1 MNCGYFGILFVTT
14 LMASPAEK
22 ARDHLQH
29 GRYAEAVEAYAAL
42 AEESPPNEEV
52 IRGWSRALWTQG
64 ERDAA
69 EAVLTKV
76 LSSDGKSPRLQ
87 AELARQRFERGRY
100 ADAQTAVDA
109 TLQLHPDEPL
119 ARWIQAE
126 LLTERGDIKAAL
138 EGYRWFVRYYNRVQ
152 PTDAETLTIV
162 ARGTAQ
168 YARWQSVSQIF
179 DFTVNTLCSDAE
191 KNDPACWEAYA
202 IAGGLLLEKYNE
214 SEGKPELTKGLAINP
229 RAIAIH
235 RTLAASFTEELAFAK
250 AEQAI
255 ARALEIDAHDPESL
269 RIAAEMAMLQGDFPT
284 ANQHLKESLAGNPM
298 PQKTLALQVSLMML
312 QDGVPPPERFEDL
325 LKHLDKIAE
334 WKPEPTP
341 PEAIIVELAKR
352 NPRPGY
358 FLNELG
364 RLFETQRK
372 FALAEKCY
380 RQAIVT
386 MPQLSRPKTELGRLL
401 FQTGR
406 VAEAKKLLD
415 DAFKADP
422 YHVRV
427 SNLRKVMRVLDDYAA
442 TTTPHFVIRADAQ
455 LDAVLARYMGEYLEE
470 IYPTITG
477 EYGYEPPQRTQIEIY
492 NKAKG
497 LAGHQWFSARM
508 VGLPWIQTIGASTG
522 MIVALTSPSATEE
535 PFNWARVLK
544 HEFIHV
550 VTLQQTDFNIPHWY
564 TEALATRSEGYPMP
578 MEWNR
583 LLQQRVAANNLR
595 NLDNLHLGFQ
605 KAESRDDWNFAY
617 CQSVLYSDY
626 FEQRFGKEALAK
638 LLDAYRTTRS
648 TDVAVRTAFAVDKAD
663 LEAGYVQFL
672 KDRVSRLATVGTLPE
687 LDAAQVRKDFVD
699 RPDDPDVRA
708 AYAEW
713 QMRQGKFSSAESQ
726 AQAVLDENSHHV
738 RGALVVARCQ
748 MQREDLEG
756 AEETLAKAWQADRP
770 QPQLSAVLGQVRL
783 KLKDMDGALTV
794 FNAAQKTVPDDPQWP
809 RGIATVALARG
820 DRTMRLTALER
831 VTAIDPD
838 DVKSRKTLAEEAFKD
853 GDGARTVRFAKLALQ
868 IDVLDAEIH
877 RLLARGFGIE
887 KNTAGAVTEWDVACQ
902 LQPGQ
907 PDSEIELARALR
919 NVGRNEDARERVQK
933 VLKKNPDHRAAIELA
948 KELESP

>member
-1 MNCGYFGILFVTT
+1 MSGWLSILICAVTAA
-14 LMASPAEK
+14 ASMEK
-22 ARDHLQH
+22 ARGHLQH
-29 GRYAEAVEAYAAL
+29 GRYAEAVEAYAEL
-42 AEESPPNEEV
+42 AEESPEEEA
-52 IRGWSRALWTQG
+52 IALGWSRSLWAQG

-69 EAVLTKV
+69 EAILTKA
-76 LSSDGKSPRLQ
+76 LMADGKFPKLHAEQ
-87 AELARQRFERGRY
+87 ACQQFERGRY
-100 ADAQTAVDA
+100 PAAQAAVDA
-109 TLQLHPDEPL
+109 AIKLNPDEPL

-126 LLTERGDIKAAL
+126 LLTERGDIKAAT
-138 EGYRWFVRYYNRVQ
+138 EAYRWFVRYYNRVQ

-162 ARGTAQ
+162 AKGSAQ

-179 DFTVNTLCSDAE
+179 DFTVNTLCADAQ
-191 KNDPACWEAYA
+191 KDNPACWEAYA

-214 SEGKPELTKGLAINP
+214 SEGRPELTKGLAINP
-229 RAIAIH
+229 RAIEIH
-235 RTLAASFTEELAFAK
+235 RTLAATFAEELAFVK
-250 AEQAI
+250 AEQALE
-255 ARALEIDAHDPESL
+255 RALAIDAHDPETL
-269 RIAAEMAMLQGDFPT
+269 RIAAELAALQGDFPR
-284 ANQHLKESLAGNPM
+284 AMQHLQESLAGNPLR
-298 PQKTLALQVSLMML
+298 QKTLALQVFLLML
-312 QDGVPPPERFEDL
+312 QGEATAPERLEDL

-334 WKPEPTP
+334 WKAAPTP
-341 PEAIIVELAKR
+341 AEAVIVELATR
-352 NPRPGY
+352 NPRPGH
-358 FLNELG
+358 FLDELG

-455 LDAVLARYMGEYLEE
+455 LDAILARYMAEYLEE
-470 IYPTITG
+470 IYPAITG

-522 MIVALTSPSATEE
+522 MIVALTSPSSTEE

-544 HEFIHV
+544 HEFIHI

-663 LEAGYVQFL
+663 LEAGYIAFL
-672 KDRVSRLATVGTLPE
+672 KDRASRLATAGTLPE
-687 LDAAQVRKDFVD
+687 LDAAKIRKDYVD
-699 RPDDPDVRA
+699 RPDDPDVKA
-708 AYAEW
+708 AYAEG
-713 QMRQGKFSSAESQ
+713 QMRQNKFQAAETL
-726 AQAVLDENSHHV
+726 AQEVLDAEPRHV
-738 RGALVVARCQ
+738 RAALVVARCQ
-748 MQREDLEG
+748 MQRDDMEG
-756 AEETLAKAWQADRP
+756 AEDTLGKAWVAEQP

-783 KLKDMDGALTV
+783 KLDNAEAALAV
-794 FNAAQKTVPDDPQWP
+794 FNAAQGKFPDDPQWP
-809 RGIATVALARG
+809 RGIATAASSLGQRDVRLA
-820 DRTMRLTALER
+820 ALER

-838 DVKSRKTLAEEAFKD
+838 DVKARKILAEEAFKD
-853 GDGARTVRFAKLALQ
+853 GNGARTVRFAKMALQ

-877 RLLARGFGIE
+877 RLLARGFRME
-887 KNTAGAVTEWDVACQ
+887 KNSAGAVTEWEVACQ

-907 PDSEIELARALR
+907 PDSEVEFARALHEA
-919 NVGRNEDARERVQK
+919 GRTDDARDRVQK
-933 VLKKNPDHRAAIELA
+933 VLQKHPDHMAAKELA
-948 KELESP
+948 KTLVAP

>member
-1 MNCGYFGILFVTT
+1 MICACVPILFLSVMT
-14 LMASPAEK
+14 AVSADQAHE
-22 ARDHLQH
+22 HLQH
-29 GRYAEAVEAYAAL
+29 GRYAEAVESYAEL
-42 AEESPPNEEV
+42 AKASPQDEEIVRS
-52 IRGWSRALWTQG
+52 WSRALWANG
-64 ERDAA
+64 DRDAA
-69 EAVLTKV
+69 EAVLSQA
-76 LSSDGKSPRLQ
+76 LMSDGKWPRLQ
-87 AELARQRFERGRY
+87 AERARQQFERGRY
-100 ADAQTAVDA
+100 ADAQSSVDA
-109 TLQLHPDEPL
+109 ALQNNPDEPL

-126 LLTERGDIKAAL
+126 LLTERGEIKAAL
-138 EGYRWFVRYYNRVQ
+138 EAYRWFVRFYNRAQ

-162 ARGTAQ
+162 ARGSAQ

-191 KNDPACWEAYA
+191 KDDPACWEAYS

-229 RAIAIH
+229 RALEIH

-255 ARALEIDAHDPESL
+255 ARALEIDPHDPETL
-269 RIAAEMAMLQGDFPT
+269 RIAAEIAMLQGDYPT
-284 ANQHLKESLAGNPM
+284 ARQRLDDSLKANPM
-298 PQKTLALQVSLMML
+298 PQKSIALQAILLML
-312 QDGVPPPERFEDL
+312 NGDTPTPERLEGLF
-325 LKHLDKIAE
+325 KNLDHIAA
-334 WKPEPTP
+334 WKEEPSAA
-341 PEAIIVELAKR
+341 EVVIVELARR
-352 NPRPGY
+352 NPHPGY
-358 FLNELG
+358 FLDELG

-372 FALAEKCY
+372 FALAERCY

-406 VAEAKKLLD
+406 VTEAKKLLD
-415 DAFKADP
+415 DAFKSDP

-427 SNLRKVMRVLDDYAA
+427 SNLRKVMRVLDGYAT

-455 LDAVLARYMGEYLEE
+455 LDAVLAQYMAEYLEE
-470 IYPTITG
+470 IYPEITG
-477 EYGYEPPQRTQIEIY
+477 TYGFEPPQRTQIEIY

-522 MIVALTSPSATEE
+522 MIVALTSPAATDE

-583 LLQQRVAANNLR
+583 LLQQRVATNNLR

-626 FEQRFGKEALAK
+626 FEQRFGKDALAK
-638 LLDAYRTTRS
+638 LLDAYRSTRS
-648 TDVAVRTAFAVDKAD
+648 TDVAIRMAFAVDKAD

-672 KDRVSRLATVGTLPE
+672 KNRVSRLATVGPLPE
-687 LDAAQVRKDFVD
+687 LDAAQVRRDYAD

-713 QMRQGKFSSAESQ
+713 QMRQGEFSPAETE
-726 AQAVLDENSHHV
+726 AQGVLDDHPQHV
-738 RGALVVARCQ
+738 RAALVVARCQ
-748 MQREDLEG
+748 MQRDDTEG
-756 AEETLAKAWQADRP
+756 AEETLTHAWQSDRP

-783 KLKDMDGALTV
+783 KLSDTDGALAV
-794 FNAAQKTVPDDPQWP
+794 FRAAQSTFPDDPQWP
-809 RGIATVALARG
+809 RGIATVAEATG
-820 DRTMRLTALER
+820 DRATRLAALER
-831 VTAIDPD
+831 VVSIDPD
-838 DVKSRKTLAEEAFKD
+838 DVKARKALAEAAYAD
-853 GDGARTVRFAKLALQ
+853 GDAARTVRFAKMALQ

-877 RLLARGFGIE
+877 RLLARGFSKE
-887 KNTAGAVTEWDVACQ
+887 KNFAGAVTEWDVACQ

-907 PDSEIELARALR
+907 VDSEVEFVRALR
-919 NVGRNEDARERVQK
+919 DVGRTNDARERVQK
-933 VLKKNPDHRAAIELA
+933 LLKNHPDHRAAQDLA
-948 KELESP
+948 KELSAS

>member
-1 MNCGYFGILFVTT
+1 MNCGWLSILVCAAFADAP
-14 LMASPAEK
+14 LDK
-22 ARDHLQH
+22 AREHLQH
-29 GRYAEAVEAYAAL
+29 GRYAEATEAYAEL
-42 AEESPPNEEV
+42 AAASPQGEEV
-52 IRGWSRALWTQG
+52 IRGWSRALWSSG
-64 ERDAA
+64 DRDAA
-69 EAVLTKV
+69 AKV
-76 LSSDGKSPRLQ
+76 LDDVLSKDGKWPRLF
-87 AELARQRFERGRY
+87 AERARQQFERGRY
-100 ADAQTAVDA
+100 PEAQAAVDA
-109 TLQLHPDEPL
+109 TLKLSPDDPQ

-152 PTDAETLTIV
+152 PTDAETLTLI
-162 ARGTAQ
+162 ARGSAQ

-179 DFTVNTLCSDAE
+179 DFTVNTLCADAL
-191 KNDPACWEAYA
+191 KSDPACWDAHA
-202 IAGGLLLEKYNE
+202 IAGSLLLEKYNE
-214 SEGKPELTKGLAINP
+214 SEGRPELTKGLAINP
-229 RAIAIH
+229 RAIDIH
-235 RTLAASFTEELAFAK
+235 RTLAAGFAEDLAYAK

-255 ARALEIDAHDPESL
+255 QRALAIDAHDPETL
-269 RIAAEMAMLQGDFPT
+269 RIAAELAVLQGDFPL
-284 ANQHLKESLAGNPM
+284 ANERLNASLTGNPLR
-298 PQKTLALQVSLMML
+298 QKTLALQVFL
-312 QDGVPPPERFEDL
+312 QILQGDMTTPERVADL
-325 LKHLDKIAE
+325 LQHLDKIAD
-334 WKPEPTP
+334 WKETPTLA
-341 PEAIIVELAKR
+341 EAIIVELGKR

-358 FLNELG
+358 FLDELG

-372 FALAEKCY
+372 FAYAEKCY

-406 VAEAKKLLD
+406 VAEANKLLD

-455 LDAVLARYMGEYLEE
+455 LDAVLARYMAEYLEE
-470 IYPTITG
+470 VYPVITG

-522 MIVALTSPSATEE
+522 TIVALTSPSATEE

-578 MEWNR
+578 MDWNR

-626 FEQRFGKEALAK
+626 FEQRFGKESLAK
-638 LLDAYRTTRS
+638 LLEAYRTTRS
-648 TDVAVRTAFAVDKAD
+648 TSVAVKQAFQVDQVD
-663 LEAGYVQFL
+663 LEAGYLAFL
-672 KDRVSRLATVGTLPE
+672 KERVSRLATARTLPE
-687 LDAAQVRKDFVD
+687 LDFTQVRKEFTEK
-699 RPDDPDVRA
+699 PDDPHVRA

-713 QMRQGKFSSAESQ
+713 QMRQGMFSRAESL
-726 AQAVLDENSHHV
+726 AEEVLDADPNHV
-738 RGALVVARCQ
+738 RAALVVARCQ
-748 MQREDLEG
+748 MQRDDLEG
-756 AEETLAKAWQADRP
+756 AEVTLAKAWLAE
-770 QPQLSAVLGQVRL
+770 QPQLQLTAVLGQTRL
-783 KLKDMDGALTV
+783 KLQDAEGALTV
-794 FNAAQKTVPDDPQWP
+794 FNAAQGKFPDDPQWP
-809 RGIATVALARG
+809 RGIAVAAQTVGNRA
-820 DRTMRLTALER
+820 MRVGALER
-831 VTAIDPD
+831 VAAIDPD
-838 DVKSRKTLAEEAFKD
+838 DVKARKILAEEAFKD
-853 GDGARTVRFAKLALQ
+853 GDGPRTLRFAKMALQ
-868 IDVLDAEIH
+868 VDVLDAEIH
-877 RLLARGFGIE
+877 RLLARGFRME
-887 KNTAGAVTEWDVACQ
+887 KDLKASAAEWEVACQ

-907 PDSEIELARALR
+907 PDSEVDCARAFHDI
-919 NVGRNEDARERVQK
+919 GRDAEARERLDR
-933 VLKKNPDHRAAIELA
+933 VLKKHPDHVGALELA
-948 KELESP
+948 KDLGE

>member
-1 MNCGYFGILFVTT
+1 MTGGWFSILLLSALAAT
-14 LMASPAEK
+14 PAET
-22 ARDHLQH
+22 AQDHLH
-29 GRYAEAVEAYAAL
+29 RGRYAEAVEAYAELVKQAPQD
-42 AEESPPNEEV
+42 EELV
-52 IRGWSRALWTQG
+52 RGWSRALWAEG

-69 EAVLTKV
+69 EAVLTQALK
-76 LSSDGKSPRLQ
+76 DTGKFPRLL
-87 AELARQRFERGRY
+87 AEQARQHFERGRY
-100 ADAQTAVDA
+100 AEAHAAVDA
-109 TLQLHPDEPL
+109 ALKLNPDEPW

-138 EGYRWFVRYYNRVQ
+138 DSYRWFVRYYNRAQ
-152 PTDAETLTIV
+152 PTDAETLTVI
-162 ARGTAQ
+162 ARGSAQ

-179 DFTVNTLCSDAE
+179 DFTVNTLSADAI
-191 KNDPACWEAYA
+191 KDDPACWEAYA

-229 RAIAIH
+229 RALDIH
-235 RTLAASFTEELAFAK
+235 RLLAVSFADDLSFGK

-255 ARALEIDAHDPESL
+255 ARALEIDPHDPESL
-269 RIAAEMAMLQGDFPT
+269 RIAAEIAMLQGDF
-284 ANQHLKESLAGNPM
+284 AQAEKSLRESVAGNPM
-298 PQKTLALQVSLMML
+298 PQKTVALQVFLAML
-312 QDGVPPPERFEDL
+312 PGDSPAPDRFAEL
-325 LKHLDKIAE
+325 LSHLDKIDD
-334 WKPEPTP
+334 WKETPTP
-341 PEAIIVELAKR
+341 AEKLIVDLAKR

-358 FLNELG
+358 FLDDLG
-364 RLFETQRK
+364 RLFESQRK
-372 FALAEKCY
+372 FALAECCY

-406 VAEAKKLLD
+406 VDEAKKFLD

-427 SNLRKVMRVLDDYAA
+427 SNLRKVMRVLDGYAT
-442 TTTPHFVIRADAQ
+442 TTTPHFVIRADAE
-455 LDAVLARYMGEYLEE
+455 LDAVLARYMAEYLEE
-470 IYPTITG
+470 IYPAITG

-522 MIVALTSPSATEE
+522 MIVALTSPSSTDE

-595 NLDNLHLGFQ
+595 TLDNLHLGFQ

-626 FEQRFGKEALAK
+626 FEQRFGPEALAK
-638 LLDAYRTTRS
+638 LLEAYRTTRS
-648 TDVAVRTAFAVDKAD
+648 TQSAVRTAFAVEKAD
-663 LEAGYVQFL
+663 LEAGYVTFL
-672 KDRVSRLATVGTLPE
+672 KDRVGRLAKAGTLPE
-687 LDAAQVRKDFVD
+687 LDPAQVRKDFAE
-699 RPDDPDVRA
+699 RPDDPEVRA

-713 QMRQGKFSSAESQ
+713 QMRQGKFSPAESQ
-726 AQAVLDENSHHV
+726 AQEVLDEYARNI
-738 RGALVVARCQ
+738 RAALVVARCQ
-748 MQREDLEG
+748 MQRDDMEG
-756 AEETLAKAWQADRP
+756 AEETLSEAWQLEQP
-770 QPQLSAVLGQVRL
+770 QPQLSAVLAQVRM
-783 KLKDMDGALTV
+783 KLDDPAGALTV
-794 FNAAQKTVPDDPQWP
+794 FKAAESAYPDDPQWP
-809 RGIATVALARG
+809 RGIAKVAEATG
-820 DRTMRLTALER
+820 DRALQLAALER
-831 VTAIDPD
+831 VTTIDPD
-838 DVKSRKTLAEEAFKD
+838 DVTARKTLAEAALED
-853 GDGARTVRFAKLALQ
+853 GDSARTVRFAKLALQ

-877 RLLARGFGIE
+877 QLLARGFSRE
-887 KNTAGAVTEWDVACQ
+887 KNFAAAVTEWDVTCQ

-907 PDSEIELARALR
+907 PDFEVEHARALR
-919 NVGRNEDARERVQK
+919 DVGRTEDARERVQK
-933 VLKKNPDHRAAIELA
+933 VLDKNPDHRAARELA
-948 KELESP
+948 KDLDAP